1 MSSVKKQKGKNEAD
15 LVDKLNYKNLCDVM
29 LHELTCLKANRPV
42 YLKRGGTFFLS
53 SREEALS
60 VLKAKSQNEEKTR
73 PIYMNILKYHIL
85 LAYAFLNVPFS
96 LTIKNKSVKNDTREC
111 VRIKNYTN
119 GRGRHGKGK
128 KLGMGG
134 LHRVCGK
141 DTLLRGHNL
150 RGREKRINKLT
161 FLHAGKGHCYAKMM
175 GRRNPCEEKPTQK
188 QYCQCGIIGPLKRS
202 PSSGVHQV
210 NSTFEYPGF
219 SFTVLKESQEE
230 GCHSRIGIIKTPR
243 GEIETPNF
251 LFCATKG
258 CMKSTPINFVK
269 DCKTQIIL
277 SNTFHLLIHPK
288 PHVIFQL
295 GGLHR
300 FMNWQGPILTDSGGY
315 QLFSMTFGSV
325 SNEIKRTSRASAVTA
340 VRAVTVVGDS
350 DGDSGSGTDRQ
361 GSRQPSPRPPR
372 GDIIVKIN
380 EQGAL
385 YKSYHDGSVD
395 MLTPESSIQAQYLLG
410 SDFSVVLDECTPY
423 HVEREYTE
431 RSMHR
436 SHRWY
441 IRCLLE
447 FQKAMTMPNYHTYL
461 NHLHNKKYKVKD
473 KWKEREANKQALYG
487 IIQGGIYTDL
497 RMKSCQVV
505 CNLPFFGLC
514 IGGCLGK
521 DKQMMYSV
529 IKKTMRFVRQEE
541 EGSVSVRQ
549 ANRTSSTPVGSSKP
563 VHLLGIGQIK
573 DIFFGVRQ
581 GIDTF
586 DCVIP
591 TRLARHGYYLC
602 SVKTIKQMEEQ
613 LGKCINKE
621 YIKIKLKNHELDNN
635 PLEHDCPCY
644 TCANYTRAYL
654 HHLYKINDNL
664 LGTLLTIHNVC
675 YMNRLME
682 DIREGIRCDR
692 LDEVEKRW
700 VR

>member
-1 MSSVKKQKGKNEAD
+1 
-15 LVDKLNYKNLCDVM
+15 
-29 LHELTCLKANRPV
+29 
-42 YLKRGGTFFLS
+42 
-53 SREEALS
+53 
-60 VLKAKSQNEEKTR
+60 
-73 PIYMNILKYHIL
+73 MNILKYHFL
-85 LAYAFLNVPFS
+85 LLYAFLNVPFN
-96 LTIKNKSVKNDTREC
+96 LTTKNKIIKNERKEFVG
-111 VRIKNYTN
+111 IKNYTG
-119 GRGRHGKGK
+119 GRGKNAKRK
-128 KLGMGG
+128 KLWTGG
-134 LHRVCGK
+134 LHRICGK
-141 DTLLRGHNL
+141 GPLRGHTL
-150 RGREKRINKLT
+150 RRRKKRMKKFT
-161 FLHAGKGHCYAKMM
+161 FLHAVKGSYAKMI
-175 GRRNPCEEKPTQK
+175 RRSNPCEENAAQK
-188 QYCQCGIIGPLKRS
+188 HYRHYSIVLQIKKRPCS
-202 PSSGVHQV
+202 RMHQV
-210 NSTFEYPGF
+210 NSIFDYPGF
-219 SFTVLKESQEE
+219 GFTVLKESHQE
-230 GCHSRIGIIKTPR
+230 GNHSRIGIIKTPR

-269 DCKTQIIL
+269 DSKTQIIL

-325 SNEIKRTSRASAVTA
+325 SDEIKRKSKGSIGGTGGGGGTGDGGSA
-340 VRAVTVVGDS
+340 
-350 DGDSGSGTDRQ
+350 GSKVATFV
-361 GSRQPSPRPPR
+361 PPKCPR
-372 GDIIVKIN
+372 GDIIVRIN

-385 YKSYHDGSVD
+385 YKSYHDGSLD

-410 SDFSVVLDECTPY
+410 SDFAVVLDECTPY
-423 HVEREYTE
+423 HIEREYTE

-447 FQKAMTMPNYHTYL
+447 FKKAMSMPNYHSYL
-461 NHLHNKKYKVKD
+461 NELHNKKYKVKH
-473 KWKEREANKQALYG
+473 KWIERETNKQALYG
-487 IIQGGIYTDL
+487 IIQGGIYPDL

-529 IKKTMRFVRQEE
+529 IEKTMELVRDETSGASVGQADRMSRTPL
-541 EGSVSVRQ
+541 GS
-549 ANRTSSTPVGSSKP
+549 TKP

-602 SVKTIKQMEEQ
+602 TVKTIKGMEEK
-613 LGKCINKE
+613 LCKSIKKE
-621 YIKIKLKNHELDNN
+621 YIKIKSKIHELDKN
-635 PLEHDCPCY
+635 PLENNCPCY
-644 TCANYTRAYL
+644 TCENYSRAYL

-682 DIREGIRCDR
+682 DIREGIRRDR
-692 LDEVEKRW
+692 LDEVERKW

>member
-1 MSSVKKQKGKNEAD
+1 M
-15 LVDKLNYKNLCDVM
+15 NL
-29 LHELTCLKANRPV
+29 
-42 YLKRGGTFFLS
+42 
-53 SREEALS
+53 
-60 VLKAKSQNEEKTR
+60 
-73 PIYMNILKYHIL
+73 LKYHFL
-85 LAYAFLNVPFS
+85 LVYAFLNVPFIRTS
-96 LTIKNKSVKNDTREC
+96 KNKGIKNERKEFVGLRSYIT
-111 VRIKNYTN
+111 
-119 GRGRHGKGK
+119 GRGKYAKGANVTIC
-128 KLGMGG
+128 G

-141 DTLLRGHNL
+141 GPLGGHTHQ
-150 RGREKRINKLT
+150 RREKRINKLT
-161 FLHAGKGHCYAKMM
+161 FLHAVKGSYGKKIR
-175 GRRNPCEEKPTQK
+175 RRNPCEENPAQK
-188 QYCQCGIIGPLKRS
+188 QCRHYSIVVQVKRS
-202 PSSGVHQV
+202 PSSRIHQV
-210 NSTFEYPGF
+210 NSSFDYPGF
-219 SFTVLKESQEE
+219 GFTVLKESQQE
-230 GCHSRIGIIKTPR
+230 GNHSRIGIIKTPR

-325 SNEIKRTSRASAVTA
+325 SDEIKRKSR
-340 VRAVTVVGDS
+340 
-350 DGDSGSGTDRQ
+350 GSMRDAGRT
-361 GSRQPSPRPPR
+361 GSPMTPSSTQQSPR
-372 GDIIVKIN
+372 GDVIVKIN

-385 YKSYHDGSVD
+385 YKSYHDGSLD

-423 HVEREYTE
+423 HIEREYTE

-447 FQKAMTMPNYHTYL
+447 FKKAMSMPNYHTYL
-461 NHLHNKKYKVKD
+461 NDLHNRKYKVQH

-529 IKKTMRFVRQEE
+529 IEKTMQFVRHE
-541 EGSVSVRQ
+541 EGGASAGQ
-549 ANRTSSTPVGSSKP
+549 TNKMGTTPVGTAKTI
-563 VHLLGIGQIK
+563 HLLGIGQIR

-602 SVKTIKQMEEQ
+602 TVKTIKEVEEK
-613 LGKCINKE
+613 LGKSIKKE
-621 YIKIKLKNHELDNN
+621 YIKIKSKIHELDEN
-635 PLEHDCPCY
+635 PLEKDCPCY
-644 TCANYTRAYL
+644 TCKNYSRAYL

-664 LGTLLTIHNVC
+664 LGTLLTVHNVC
-675 YMNRLME
+675 YMNRLMG
-682 DIREGIRCDR
+682 DIREGIRRGR
-692 LDEVEKRW
+692 LDEVEGRW

>member
-1 MSSVKKQKGKNEAD
+1 
-15 LVDKLNYKNLCDVM
+15 
-29 LHELTCLKANRPV
+29 
-42 YLKRGGTFFLS
+42 
-53 SREEALS
+53 
-60 VLKAKSQNEEKTR
+60 
-73 PIYMNILKYHIL
+73 
-85 LAYAFLNVPFS
+85 
-96 LTIKNKSVKNDTREC
+96 
-111 VRIKNYTN
+111 
-119 GRGRHGKGK
+119 
-128 KLGMGG
+128 
-134 LHRVCGK
+134 
-141 DTLLRGHNL
+141 
-150 RGREKRINKLT
+150 
-161 FLHAGKGHCYAKMM
+161 MM
-175 GRRNPCEEKPTQK
+175 RRSNPCEENPGQK
-188 QYCQCGIIGPLKRS
+188 QYRHYSIVVQVKRS
-202 PSSGVHQV
+202 HSSNIHQV
-210 NSTFEYPGF
+210 NPCFDYPGF
-219 SFTVLKESQEE
+219 SFTVLKESHQESN
-230 GCHSRIGIIKTPR
+230 HSRIGIIKTVR

-295 GGLHR
+295 GGLHK

-325 SNEIKRTSRASAVTA
+325 SDEIKRKSRGG
-340 VRAVTVVGDS
+340 VG
-350 DGDSGSGTDRQ
+350 G
-361 GSRQPSPRPPR
+361 PH
-372 GDIIVKIN
+372 IIVKIS
-380 EQGAL
+380 EHGAL
-385 YKSYHDGSVD
+385 YKSYHDGSLD

-410 SDFSVVLDECTPY
+410 SDFAVVLDECTPY
-423 HVEREYTE
+423 HIEREYTE

-447 FQKAMTMPNYHTYL
+447 FQKAMTMPNYHFYL
-461 NHLHNKKYKVKD
+461 NNLYNKKYGVQH
-473 KWKEREANKQALYG
+473 KWREREPNKQALYG

-529 IKKTMRFVRQEE
+529 IENTMRFVRQE
-541 EGSVSVRQ
+541 GDVSVGQ
-549 ANRTSSTPVGSSKP
+549 ANKMGSITPVGRVKP

-602 SVKTIKQMEEQ
+602 TVKTIKEMEAK
-613 LGKCINKE
+613 LSKCIKNE
-621 YIKIKLKNHELDNN
+621 YIKIKLSIHELDNN
-635 PLEHDCPCY
+635 PLELDCPCY
-644 TCANYTRAYL
+644 TCVNYSRAYL

-682 DIREGIRCDR
+682 DIREGIRCGC
-692 LDEVEKRW
+692 LDEVERRW

>member
-1 MSSVKKQKGKNEAD
+1 
-15 LVDKLNYKNLCDVM
+15 
-29 LHELTCLKANRPV
+29 
-42 YLKRGGTFFLS
+42 
-53 SREEALS
+53 
-60 VLKAKSQNEEKTR
+60 
-73 PIYMNILKYHIL
+73 
-85 LAYAFLNVPFS
+85 
-96 LTIKNKSVKNDTREC
+96 
-111 VRIKNYTN
+111 
-119 GRGRHGKGK
+119 
-128 KLGMGG
+128 
-134 LHRVCGK
+134 
-141 DTLLRGHNL
+141 
-150 RGREKRINKLT
+150 
-161 FLHAGKGHCYAKMM
+161 MM
-175 GRRNPCEEKPTQK
+175 GRSTPSRENPSAQK
-188 QYCQCGIIGPLKRS
+188 QYRHYSLVVQVKRS
-202 PSSGVHQV
+202 PPWEIHQV
-210 NSTFEYPGF
+210 NPCFDYPGF
-219 SFTVLKESQEE
+219 SFTVLEESQQE
-230 GCHSRIGIIKTPR
+230 GNHSRIGIIKTPR

-258 CMKSTPINFVK
+258 CMKSTPISFVK

-295 GGLHR
+295 GGLHS

-325 SNEIKRTSRASAVTA
+325 SDEIKRKSRGGAGNTVGVGGADSVGNPGNNRGRDQQGGIIAAAPAASTASAA
-340 VRAVTVVGDS
+340 H
-350 DGDSGSGTDRQ
+350 
-361 GSRQPSPRPPR
+361 PPR
-372 GDIIVKIN
+372 GDIIVKIS

-385 YKSYHDGSVD
+385 YKSYHDGALD

-410 SDFSVVLDECTPY
+410 SDFAVVLDECTPY
-423 HVEREYTE
+423 HIEREYTE

-447 FQKAMTMPNYHTYL
+447 FKKAMTMPNYHSYL
-461 NHLHNKKYKVKD
+461 NQLHNKKYKVQQ
-473 KWKEREANKQALYG
+473 KWREREANKQALYG

-497 RMKSCQVV
+497 RLKSCQVV

-529 IKKTMRFVRQEE
+529 IERTMRFVRR
-541 EGSVSVRQ
+541 EGQ
-549 ANRTSSTPVGSSKP
+549 ANRGNSSSASSSGSTPISRAKP
-563 VHLLGIGQIK
+563 VHLLGIGQIR

-602 SVKTIKQMEEQ
+602 SVETIRKVE
-613 LGKCINKE
+613 GKLCTSIKKE
-621 YIKIKLKNHELDNN
+621 YIKIKSKIHELESG
-635 PLEHDCPCY
+635 PLEEHCPCY
-644 TCANYTRAYL
+644 TCANYSRAYL

-682 DIREGIRCDR
+682 DIRGGIRGGC